1 MLVHTDHSKPYI
13 LHTDASYVGVGATLS
28 QLDADGLPRLVACR
42 YRKLNQAQKNYP
54 MHEKEEMFALVD
66 ALDDWR
72 HYLLGAEIHIFT
84 DNSALRYLQNT
95 SRPSARQVR
104 WLEKLQLYS
113 TLKISHIPEKTN
125 RAADAL

>member
-1 MLVHTDHSKPYI
+1 ML
-13 LHTDASYVGVGATLS
+13 
-28 QLDADGLPRLVACR
+28 
-42 YRKLNQAQKNYP
+42 
-54 MHEKEEMFALVD
+54 ALID

-95 SRPSARQVR
+95 KQPSSRQIR

-113 TLKISHIPEKTN
+113 PLKIAHIPGKTN
-125 RAADAL
+125 TAADALSRSPLIRTQEVEIVIPNFVDLSFLGDVDISKPQQFFAQPSFVAPLSSEPMPDWWGHG